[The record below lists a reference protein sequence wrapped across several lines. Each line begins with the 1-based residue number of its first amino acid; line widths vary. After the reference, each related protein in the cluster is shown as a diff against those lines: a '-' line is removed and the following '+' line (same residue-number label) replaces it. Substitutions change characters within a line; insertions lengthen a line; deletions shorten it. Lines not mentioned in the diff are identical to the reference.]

1 MNLSEEEIRQG
12 IQDGGIGAITI
23 DTSSFG
29 NPSEM
34 SLEYGLPRKLE
45 QFNNSGVTLLITD
58 IVKSELV
65 KHMEKMAID
74 AQSALKKALNQVGN
88 GWQISNADRQ
98 AVKNLLYQE
107 RTPQSCATGRYQSF
121 AERTGLVQ
129 IDAHAYV
136 GIDELMQR
144 YFGARPP
151 FSSKKEDKKNEFPD
165 ALALISLE
173 KWATENK
180 TQIVVVSRDGDWI
193 SFCNE
198 SERLIVVDDFAK
210 ALSFFH
216 AEASV
221 AANVLTGKLRNGELP
236 NFIRS
241 LKSRI
246 EQYVDNIDFFAEAA
260 SSYFFDY
267 ETHDYGVTSTS
278 LDDLSSIQ
286 LLPIATTDDY
296 IDFEVSVTVIVN
308 VPTTFNFTV
317 KDGIDRDYVPIGSG
331 KYEVSEIIELS
342 LLITIAKE
350 DLEAG
355 EMDDIINDI
364 EVDGPNRVHIDYG
377 EVEPNWMSEPD
388 YE

>member
-1 MNLSEEEIRQG
+1 MTLSEEEIRQG
-12 IQDGGIGAITI
+12 IQDKVIGAITI

-45 QFNNSGVTLLITD
+45 QFNNSEVTLLITD

-88 GWQISNADRQ
+88 GWQVSNADRQ
-98 AVKNLLYQE
+98 AVRNLLYQE
-107 RTPQSCATGRYQSF
+107 RTPRSCADGRYQSF

-136 GIDELMQR
+136 GVDELMRR

-151 FSSKKEDKKNEFPD
+151 FASKKEDKKNEFPD

-173 KWATENK
+173 KWAVENN
-180 TQIVVVSRDGDWI
+180 TQIVVVSKDGDWI

-221 AANVLTGKLRNGELP
+221 AANILTGKLRNGELP
-236 NFIRS
+236 DFITS

-246 EQYVDNIDFFAEAA
+246 EQHVENIDFFAEAA

-286 LLPIATTDDY
+286 LLPIASTDDY
-296 IDFEVSVTVIVN
+296 IDFEVSATVIVN
-308 VPTTFNFTV
+308 VPSTFDFTV
-317 KDGIDRDYVPIGSG
+317 KDGVDRDYVPIGSG
-331 KYEVSEIIELS
+331 TYEVSETIELS

-355 EMDDIINDI
+355 EIDDI
-364 EVDGPNRVHIDYG
+364 EVDGPNRVYIDYG